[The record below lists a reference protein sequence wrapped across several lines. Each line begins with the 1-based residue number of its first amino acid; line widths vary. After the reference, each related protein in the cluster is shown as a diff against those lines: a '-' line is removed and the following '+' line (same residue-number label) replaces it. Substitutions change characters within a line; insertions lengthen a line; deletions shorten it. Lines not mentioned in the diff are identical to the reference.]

1 MLIDRAVFFYE
12 QVALR
17 HIGLGLVVVV
27 VTDEIFNRVLWE
39 KLAEFAVELGGQGF
53 VRRKDDGGTA
63 HAGNHIGHG
72 EGFARA
78 RHTQQ
83 GLEDFAVVDAFDQ
96 FVDSRGLVACWR
108 IRLKQLKR
116 RTGVTDKGAGAGR
129 CSTFSC
135 NFGFNLGF
143 CKG

>member
-1 MLIDRAVFFYE
+1 MLVDCAVFFNE

-17 HIGLGLVVVV
+17 HIGLGLVIVV

-39 KLAEFAVELGGQGF
+39 KLAELAVELSGQGF

-63 HAGNHIGHG
+63 HARNHIGHG

-78 RHTQQ
+78 RHAQQ
-83 GLEDFAVVDAFDQ
+83 GLKDFAVVDAFDQ
-96 FVDSRGLVACWR
+96 FVDSRGLVTCWR

>member
-1 MLIDRAVFFYE
+1 MLVDRAVFFNK

-17 HIGLGLVVVV
+17 NVSFWLVVVV
-27 VTDEIFNRVLWE
+27 VADEIFDCVLRE
-39 KLAEFAVELGGQGF
+39 KFAEFAVELSGQGF